1 MVGMGTA
8 GMAMGGMAMDGVGEA
23 LASASLWAAS
33 VLVLDHAMCMAVIRT
48 TVIPITDPTTTAT
61 GLITATAIGIGI
73 MAPIGATVGE
83 SLAAFIG
90 DGINSVYGG
99 THVEVFLLVE
109 SCSREVGEIIGG
121 IA

>member
-1 MVGMGTA
+1 
-8 GMAMGGMAMDGVGEA
+8 
-23 LASASLWAAS
+23 
-33 VLVLDHAMCMAVIRT
+33 
-48 TVIPITDPTTTAT
+48 
-61 GLITATAIGIGI
+61 

-99 THVEVFLLVE
+99 THVEVFLLVD